1 MTRRDNALA
10 VLVMVIWGVNFVAID
25 VGLKDVP
32 PLLFVA
38 IRFCVVLLPAFIWVA
53 KPDMPWRHIAAVGLL
68 MSAGQFGLLY
78 AGLDAGMPIGLAS
91 LVIQVQVML
100 TVLISAVAL
109 REHPTLRQIV
119 GIAVGMAGLAIVAL
133 GRDAATSE
141 LALLLT
147 IGSATSWACGNVV
160 SRRVGTQAG
169 LELTVWSAF
178 FVPLPLFLLSLALD
192 GPHAVGDAL
201 AHFTWGA
208 VGSTLYTAILS
219 SLVGYGIFN
228 TLLNLYETAKVVPF
242 VLLVPPIGI
251 AAAWLYEN
259 EVPNGAES
267 VGCVVLLAG
276 VAITTL
282 SRRPV
287 ATGSA

>member
-1 MTRRDNALA
+1 VTRRDNALA

-38 IRFCVVLLPAFIWVA
+38 IRFCVVLLPAFLWVA

-91 LVIQVQVML
+91 LVLQAQVML
-100 TVLISAVAL
+100 TVLISAVTL

-119 GIAVGMAGLAIVAL
+119 GIAVGMAGLAIVAA
-133 GRDAATSE
+133 GRDASTSG

-147 IGSATSWACGNVV
+147 LGAATSWACGNVV
-160 SRRVGTQAG
+160 SRRVGTSAG

-178 FVPLPLFLLSLALD
+178 FVPLPLFVLSLLID
-192 GPHAVGDAL
+192 GPDAVSEAL
-201 AHFTWGA
+201 AHFSWGA
-208 VGSTLYTAILS
+208 MFSTLYTAILS

-228 TLLNLYETAKVVPF
+228 TLLNRYETAKVVPF

-251 AAAWLYEN
+251 AAAWVYEN
-259 EVPNGAES
+259 EVPNGAEIL
-267 VGCVVLLAG
+267 GGVVLLAG

-282 SRRPV
+282 SRREP